1 MFTYKKLQPKQFK
14 IYFYILNFN
23 KYFYYLIGHSLY

>member
-1 MFTYKKLQPKQFK
+1 MFTYKKLQPKQFQ

-23 KYFYYLIGHSLY
+23 KYFYCLIEFSLY